1 MGQKV
6 SCVFAWAEY
15 ELKCIH
21 TIYIT
26 YIIFSICYIAYIHT
40 YVARVQ
46 KGDYLDGEKRQTGG
60 GGMEEGSRLG
70 K

>member
-1 MGQKV
+1 M
-6 SCVFAWAEY
+6 Y
-15 ELKCIH
+15 TYCIH
-21 TIYIT
+21 SIA
-26 YIIFSICYIAYIHT
+26 YIIFSICYVAYTHT

-46 KGDYLDGEKRQTGG
+46 KGDYLDGEERQTGG